1 MTEHVLPKLDIVAV
15 DVNGDGFDDL
25 ATANIDDPNLV
36 WINDGNGNF
45 VDSGQ
50 RLEFFGDV
58 FGIAAADFDDDG
70 DNDLI
75 STSFFFG
82 QHIWLNDGSGNFAE
96 QPQILGD
103 LEVIDND
110 FFNNPPVSVP
120 DAVFAIA
127 VVVLDVNGDFR
138 PDLAFHGSNY
148 PVWINTPLDAQ

>member
-103 LEVIDND
+103 LEVIDSV
-110 FFNNPPVSVP
+110 FF
-120 DAVFAIA
+120 
-127 VVVLDVNGDFR
+127 
-138 PDLAFHGSNY
+138 
-148 PVWINTPLDAQ
+148 Q